1 MYIDVFGFSIHI
13 VVIIIVTAIYLS
25 YSFKK
30 DLDGLH
36 DKLTLDMNKLV
47 FDVEKQISDLEWEV
61 YKLDAVGDDIPS
73 KNPDSVE
80 WLERKQKELD
90 NMQGKINYAKFVK
103 REKWQNRIIG
113 LIFVL
118 AVILYYD

>member
-1 MYIDVFGFSIHI
+1 MYIDVFGFSFHI

-47 FDVEKQISDLEWEV
+47 FDVEEKISDPL
-61 YKLDAVGDDIPS
+61 
-73 KNPDSVE
+73 NPDSVE

-90 NMQGKINYAKFVK
+90 DMQRKINYA
-103 REKWQNRIIG
+103 
-113 LIFVL
+113 
-118 AVILYYD
+118 